1 MKVLYFTNIPSP
13 YRIDFFN
20 LLNEKIKL
28 TVVFDK
34 LFDNDRNGNWFNNSK
49 INFDY
54 HIISPG
60 RILKLNKMLNNN
72 FDIII
77 IGGYSTIN
85 GALASVLLK
94 LKKKKYVINADGGF
108 VGNDNIITKFIKTYF
123 ISSANYYLSTSK
135 GTNEYLTHY
144 GAKKE
149 NIYIYPFTSLNHNE
163 ILSKPI
169 KYNVKLKNRIKAGYN
184 YKILLIAVGQF
195 IYRKG
200 FDILLEAVKKINNP
214 EIGVL
219 IIGGGPLKSD
229 YLEFVKKNNLSN
241 VHIID
246 FKKKEELLEIYKFS
260 DVFVLPT
267 REDIWGLVINE
278 ALSLGLPVITT
289 KKCLA
294 GLELINKKY
303 LYDSNDPKQLVKI
316 LNDIIELSDFDLEK
330 LAKKNLDIAKKYTIE
345 EMANR
350 HVQIFNDIIKLIKK

>member
-1 MKVLYFTNIPSP
+1 M
-13 YRIDFFN
+13 
-20 LLNEKIKL
+20 
-28 TVVFDK
+28 
-34 LFDNDRNGNWFNNSK
+34 
-49 INFDY
+49 
-54 HIISPG
+54 
-60 RILKLNKMLNNN
+60 
-72 FDIII
+72 
-77 IGGYSTIN
+77 
-85 GALASVLLK
+85 
-94 LKKKKYVINADGGF
+94 
-108 VGNDNIITKFIKTYF
+108 
-123 ISSANYYLSTSK
+123 
-135 GTNEYLTHY
+135 
-144 GAKKE
+144 
-149 NIYIYPFTSLNHNE
+149 
-163 ILSKPI
+163 
-169 KYNVKLKNRIKAGYN
+169 
-184 YKILLIAVGQF
+184 
-195 IYRKG
+195 
-200 FDILLEAVKKINNP
+200 LEAVKKINNP

-345 EMANR
+345 EMAKK
-350 HVQIFNDIIKLIKK
+350 HHQIFNEIIKTKKELK